1 MKSLR
6 LRDLKKRSNK
16 WFRNYGDIKVEKR
29 YSEKQLE
36 YFVRRTWESLPK
48 NFREVLASEKERQIK
63 KTVKALIADRD
74 YAKWN
79 VYESLMEQGKSAYR
93 RSHRDSI
100 DIIYRSFREESPS
113 VYSKYNSYVYRL
125 GYSSAHYFRENMDYI
140 INGSRWEI
148 WVDLPLKMS
157 GTIYKQLLI
166 TYNWSGYGH
175 GVIEKAEML

>member
-16 WFRNYGDIKVEKR
+16 WFRNYGDIKIEKR

-79 VYESLMEQGKSAYR
+79 VYESLMEQGKTAYR
-93 RSHRDSI
+93 K
-100 DIIYRSFREESPS
+100 SF
-113 VYSKYNSYVYRL
+113 
-125 GYSSAHYFRENMDYI
+125 FM
-140 INGSRWEI
+140 
-148 WVDLPLKMS
+148 
-157 GTIYKQLLI
+157 
-166 TYNWSGYGH
+166 
-175 GVIEKAEML
+175 